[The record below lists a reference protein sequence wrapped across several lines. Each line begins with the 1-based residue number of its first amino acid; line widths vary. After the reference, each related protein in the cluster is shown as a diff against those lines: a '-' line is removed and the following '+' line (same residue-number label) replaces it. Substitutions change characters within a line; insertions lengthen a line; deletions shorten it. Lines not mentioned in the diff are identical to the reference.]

1 MQNNKASLKMLD
13 TPPKPTDDI
22 IPGPL
27 PKEILKSWGVICDVS
42 PEELT
47 DQALLVEK
55 QDGVPNGSQNI

>member
-13 TPPKPTDDI
+13 TPPMPTDDT

-27 PKEILKSWGVICDVS
+27 PKEILKSWGVICDVT

-47 DQALLVEK
+47 DQALLAEK
-55 QDGVPNGSQNI
+55 